1 MYRKVIPRL
10 PLDITISYGLW
21 TVKLN
26 RLNIDVFLAL
36 CHLKKIAFQAMYQHI
51 IFTWL
56 RIVNDQYL
64 DKRREIPLEFRELP
78 KIMEMRGM
86 WHLNNGIT
94 KSSGKWGLEPNFTCL
109 YCLFSRVWLFVTPW
123 TVAHQAPLPMRFSR
137 QEEWSGLPR
146 PPPSSCPGMEPESHI
161 YLHWQEGSLQAPLGG
176 PVNIVLRYLIS
187 KWKCS

>member
-1 MYRKVIPRL
+1 MYRKVILRL
-10 PLDITISYGLW
+10 PLDITMPYGLW
-21 TVKLN
+21 TVKLD

-36 CHLKKIAFQAMYQHI
+36 CHLKKIVFQAIYQHI

-94 KSSGKWGLEPNFTCL
+94 KSSEKWGLEPNFTCL
-109 YCLFSRVWLFVTPW
+109 YCRFTGVQLFATPW
-123 TVAHQAPLPMRFSR
+123 TVAHQAPLSLGFSR
-137 QEEWSGLPR
+137 QEYWSGLPC
-146 PPPSSCPGMEPESHI
+146 PPPGDLPDPGIKLVSFTSPALAGGSFTTSATWEAQAKLHSS
-161 YLHWQEGSLQAPLGG
+161 YF
-176 PVNIVLRYLIS
+176 Y
-187 KWKCS
+187 